1 MKESSIWSQAF
12 RYLLLSG
19 FLLQGAV
26 SYGQQATL
34 SGDTLSLPVVQVG
47 DQVFR
52 VSLTLV
58 TGTDPLQFQFSS
70 ADELTDADISEA
82 STFSGATLS
91 VPSIIAGG
99 VSYWAEF
106 TLISEAPVLFSL
118 AGGGVIADGGGSSC
132 MRPEPDPSNGIDN
145 PLVIANVS
153 VPAAEIIQGAAGPDA
168 IPAIEF
174 PLFTQDFDS
183 TGIQQN
189 ELVVGV
195 KIGDEVRAY
204 PHEVLD
210 WHEVINEQFQF
221 EGQEQAFTLSYCP
234 LTGSAMMWKGFSEA
248 TDKTFGTSGFLY
260 NSNLVMYDRETQTLW
275 SQMLEQGI
283 AGPDIL
289 RIPEKFQVVET
300 TWGTWSAMYPETT
313 LLTSNTG
320 FSRPYGSYP
329 YGNFRQ
335 DNSLLFE
342 VDNLLDD
349 RLHRKERV
357 LGITVGQASKV
368 YPISRFPA
376 AITTINE
383 RVGDMD
389 IVATGSSNQN
399 FGVAFNRQL
408 EDCTVLDFT
417 PVENQLPVVM
427 QDNEGNQWDVFGTA
441 VTGPRTGTQ
450 LQKTN
455 SFVAY
460 WYAWTAFF
468 PGAEIQP

>member
-1 MKESSIWSQAF
+1 MRIMKESSIWSQAF

-248 TDKTFGTSGFLY
+248 TDKT
-260 NSNLVMYDRETQTLW
+260 
-275 SQMLEQGI
+275 
-283 AGPDIL
+283 
-289 RIPEKFQVVET
+289 
-300 TWGTWSAMYPETT
+300 
-313 LLTSNTG
+313 
-320 FSRPYGSYP
+320 
-329 YGNFRQ
+329 
-335 DNSLLFE
+335 
-342 VDNLLDD
+342 
-349 RLHRKERV
+349 
-357 LGITVGQASKV
+357 
-368 YPISRFPA
+368 
-376 AITTINE
+376 
-383 RVGDMD
+383 
-389 IVATGSSNQN
+389 
-399 FGVAFNRQL
+399 
-408 EDCTVLDFT
+408 
-417 PVENQLPVVM
+417 
-427 QDNEGNQWDVFGTA
+427 
-441 VTGPRTGTQ
+441 
-450 LQKTN
+450 
-455 SFVAY
+455 
-460 WYAWTAFF
+460 
-468 PGAEIQP
+468 